1 VITSSIPLTSEL
13 AKVQLPKE
21 QTFMKINLNILSA
34 GLLLATAVSFSSC
47 DDFLTRDPQDTVTDV
62 PSFWNNE
69 ENLRTSFLDYY
80 TYFFPGYRSS
90 WERADNFA
98 ETNVADWTDDNAQ
111 EVATLFTKVAPTS
124 DAGNWNFKKVRNMN
138 LLLSRIQSSSLGEEA
153 KNHWSGVARLFRA
166 MEYAKLVQKFG
177 DVPYY
182 DAVLGSTDNEQLYR
196 ARDPRT
202 TVMDKVN
209 EDLAFACANIRVN
222 DGTKGLT
229 VNRAVAQGF
238 ASRIMLFEGTW
249 QKYHANN
256 TAKAAEYLKAAKDY
270 AAALMQTNAYSIAP
284 SYKSL
289 TTSEDLAG
297 NPEIIM
303 YRSYVENVVMHS
315 LMSFQNTEM
324 EMSSPSRS
332 FIDAF
337 LTKNGLPIHQA
348 GNTDYKGKE
357 YAKEIQNRDP
367 RLADNIDEES
377 GLRLN
382 GVAAVYAASGYY
394 ANRYVNKDLINKPG
408 GMSNTNTTDA
418 PVMKLNEVMLNYIE
432 AAAEL
437 ADLGQYTLTQAD
449 FDKTINAI
457 RDRQST
463 QMPHVT
469 LAGNA
474 LKVNGVEINDPD
486 RDATV
491 KPIIWEIRRERR
503 VELAYEGLR
512 FNDLRR
518 WGKLEYADMVK
529 NKKLN
534 MGAWINKADYP
545 ENAEALAKITLCD
558 ENGNIVTG
566 NEGYIMP
573 ITEVAKMRQMADKD
587 YLYPIPV
594 DQITMYETHGF
605 KLTQNPGW

>member
-1 VITSSIPLTSEL
+1 
-13 AKVQLPKE
+13 
-21 QTFMKINLNILSA
+21 MKINLNILSA

-90 WERADNFA
+90 WSRADNFA

-111 EVATLFTKVAPTS
+111 EVATLFTKVAPTT
-124 DAGNWNFKKVRNMN
+124 DADNWNFKKIRNMN
-138 LLLSRIQSSSLGEEA
+138 LLLSRIQSSTLGEEA

-182 DAVLGSTDNEQLYR
+182 DAVVGSTDNEQLYR

-209 EDLAFACANIRVN
+209 EDLAFACTNIRVN

-418 PVMKLNEVMLNYIE
+418 PVMKLNEVMMNYIE

-491 KPIIWEIRRERR
+491 TPIIWEIRRERR

>member
-1 VITSSIPLTSEL
+1 
-13 AKVQLPKE
+13 
-21 QTFMKINLNILSA
+21 MKINLNILSA

-80 TYFFPGYRSS
+80 TYFFPGYRST
-90 WERADNFA
+90 WQRADNFA

-111 EVATLFTKVAPTS
+111 EEATLFTKVAPTT
-124 DAGNWNFKKVRNMN
+124 DADNWNFKKIRNMN
-138 LLLSRIQSSSLGEEA
+138 LLLSRIQSSTLGEEA

-182 DAVLGSTDNEQLYR
+182 DAVVGSTDNEQLYR

-324 EMSSPSRS
+324 EKSSPSRS
-332 FIDAF
+332 FVDAF

-357 YAKEIQNRDP
+357 YAKEILNRDP

-463 QMPHVT
+463 KMPHVT

-491 KPIIWEIRRERR
+491 KPILWEIRRERR
-503 VELAYEGLR
+503 VELAYEGVR

-518 WGKLEYADMVK
+518 WGKLEYADMTK

-558 ENGNIVTG
+558 ENGKIVTG

-573 ITEVAKMRQMADKD
+573 ITEVAKMRVMADKD

>member
-1 VITSSIPLTSEL
+1 
-13 AKVQLPKE
+13 
-21 QTFMKINLNILSA
+21 MKINLNILSA

-80 TYFFPGYRSS
+80 TYFFPGYRSI

-124 DAGNWNFKKVRNMN
+124 DAGNWNFEKIRNMN
-138 LLLSRIQSSSLGEEA
+138 LLLSRIQSSTLGEEA

-182 DAVLGSTDNEQLYR
+182 DAVVGSTDNEQLYR

-357 YAKEIQNRDP
+357 YAKEILNRDP

-408 GMSNTNTTDA
+408 GMSSTNTTDA
-418 PVMKLNEVMLNYIE
+418 PVMKLNEVLMNYIE

-518 WGKLEYADMVK
+518 WGKLEYADMTK

-545 ENAEALAKITLCD
+545 ENADALAKITLCD
-558 ENGNIVTG
+558 ENGRIVTG

-573 ITEVAKMRQMADKD
+573 ITEVAKMRVMADKD

-594 DQITMYETHGF
+594 DQITMYENHGF

>member
-1 VITSSIPLTSEL
+1 
-13 AKVQLPKE
+13 
-21 QTFMKINLNILSA
+21 MKINLNILSA

-80 TYFFPGYRSS
+80 TYFFPGYRSG
-90 WERADNFA
+90 WNRADNFA

-111 EVATLFTKVAPTS
+111 EVATLFTKVAPTT
-124 DAGNWNFKKVRNMN
+124 DADNWNFEKIRNMN

-182 DAVLGSTDNEQLYR
+182 DAVVGSTDNEQLYR

-315 LMSFQNTEM
+315 LMSFQNTEH

-332 FIDAF
+332 FVDAF

-437 ADLGQYTLTQAD
+437 AELGQYTLTQAD

-518 WGKLEYADMVK
+518 WGKLEYADMTK

-558 ENGNIVTG
+558 ENGKIVTG

-573 ITEVAKMRQMADKD
+573 ITEVAKMRVMADKD

-594 DQITMYETHGF
+594 DQITMYENHGF

>member
-1 VITSSIPLTSEL
+1 
-13 AKVQLPKE
+13 
-21 QTFMKINLNILSA
+21 MKINLNILSA

-80 TYFFPGYRSS
+80 TYFFPGYRSG
-90 WERADNFA
+90 WNRADNFA

-111 EVATLFTKVAPTS
+111 EVATLFTKVAPTT
-124 DAGNWNFKKVRNMN
+124 DADNWNFEKIRNMN

-182 DAVLGSTDNEQLYR
+182 DAVVGSTDNEQLYR

-315 LMSFQNTEM
+315 LMSFQNTEH
-324 EMSSPSRS
+324 EKSSPSRS
-332 FIDAF
+332 FVDAF

-408 GMSNTNTTDA
+408 GMSSTNTTNA

-463 QMPHVT
+463 QMPHLT

-518 WGKLEYADMVK
+518 WGKLEYADMTK

-573 ITEVAKMRQMADKD
+573 ITEVAKMRVMADKD

-594 DQITMYETHGF
+594 DQITMYENHGF

>member
-1 VITSSIPLTSEL
+1 
-13 AKVQLPKE
+13 
-21 QTFMKINLNILSA
+21 MKINLNILSA

-90 WERADNFA
+90 WSRADNFA

-111 EVATLFTKVAPTS
+111 EEATLFTKVAPTA
-124 DAGNWNFKKVRNMN
+124 DADNWNFKKIRNMN

-182 DAVLGSTDNEQLYR
+182 DAVVGSTDNEQLYR

-209 EDLAFACANIRVN
+209 EDLAFACTNIRVN

-324 EMSSPSRS
+324 EKSSPSRS
-332 FIDAF
+332 FVDAF

-408 GMSNTNTTDA
+408 GMSSTNTTDA

-463 QMPHVT
+463 KMPHVT

-491 KPIIWEIRRERR
+491 KPILWEIRRERR

-558 ENGNIVTG
+558 ENGKIVTG

-573 ITEVAKMRQMADKD
+573 ITEVAKMRVMADKD

>member
-1 VITSSIPLTSEL
+1 
-13 AKVQLPKE
+13 
-21 QTFMKINLNILSA
+21 MKINLNILSA

-209 EDLAFACANIRVN
+209 EDLAFACTNIRVN

-367 RLADNIDEES
+367 RLADNIDVES

-545 ENAEALAKITLCD
+545 ENADALAKITLCD

>member
-1 VITSSIPLTSEL
+1 
-13 AKVQLPKE
+13 
-21 QTFMKINLNILSA
+21 MKINLNILSA

-80 TYFFPGYRSS
+80 TYFFPGYRST
-90 WERADNFA
+90 WQRADNFA

-111 EVATLFTKVAPTS
+111 EEATLFTKVAPTT
-124 DAGNWNFKKVRNMN
+124 DADNWNFKKIRNMN
-138 LLLSRIQSSSLGEEA
+138 LLLSRIQSSSLNDEA

-182 DAVLGSTDNEQLYR
+182 DAVVGSTDNEQLYR

-209 EDLAFACANIRVN
+209 EDLAFACTNIRVN

-249 QKYHANN
+249 QKYNANN

-270 AAALMQTNAYSIAP
+270 AAALMQTNAYSITP

-324 EMSSPSRS
+324 EKSSPSRS
-332 FIDAF
+332 FVDAF

-357 YAKEIQNRDP
+357 YAKEILNRDP

-463 QMPHVT
+463 KMPHVT

-491 KPIIWEIRRERR
+491 KPILWEIRRERR
-503 VELAYEGLR
+503 VELAYEGVR

-587 YLYPIPV
+587 YLYPVPV

>member
-1 VITSSIPLTSEL
+1 
-13 AKVQLPKE
+13 
-21 QTFMKINLNILSA
+21 MKINLNILSA

-80 TYFFPGYRSS
+80 TYFFPGYRSG
-90 WERADNFA
+90 WNRADNFA

-111 EVATLFTKVAPTS
+111 EVATLFTKVAPTT
-124 DAGNWNFKKVRNMN
+124 DADNWNFEKIRNMN

-182 DAVLGSTDNEQLYR
+182 DAVVGSTDNEQLYR

-315 LMSFQNTEM
+315 LMSFQNTEH
-324 EMSSPSRS
+324 EKSSPSRS
-332 FIDAF
+332 FVDAF

-408 GMSNTNTTDA
+408 GMSSTNTTDA

-437 ADLGQYTLTQAD
+437 AELGQYTLTQAD

-463 QMPHVT
+463 QMPHLT

-518 WGKLEYADMVK
+518 WGKLEYADMTK

-558 ENGNIVTG
+558 ENGKIVTG

-573 ITEVAKMRQMADKD
+573 ITEVAKMRVMADKD

-594 DQITMYETHGF
+594 DQITMYENHGF

>member
-1 VITSSIPLTSEL
+1 MVLTSEL

-80 TYFFPGYRSS
+80 TYFFPGYRSG
-90 WERADNFA
+90 WNRADNFA

-111 EVATLFTKVAPTS
+111 EVATLFTKVAPTT
-124 DAGNWNFKKVRNMN
+124 DADNWNFEKIRNMN

-182 DAVLGSTDNEQLYR
+182 DAVVGSTDNEQLYR

-315 LMSFQNTEM
+315 LMSFQNTEH

-332 FIDAF
+332 FVDAF

-408 GMSNTNTTDA
+408 GMSSTNTTDA

-437 ADLGQYTLTQAD
+437 AELGQYTLTQAD

-463 QMPHVT
+463 QMPHLT

-518 WGKLEYADMVK
+518 WGKLEYADMTK

-558 ENGNIVTG
+558 ENGKIVTG

-573 ITEVAKMRQMADKD
+573 ITEVAKMRVMADKD

-594 DQITMYETHGF
+594 DQITMYENHGF

>member
-1 VITSSIPLTSEL
+1 
-13 AKVQLPKE
+13 
-21 QTFMKINLNILSA
+21 MKINLNILSA

-80 TYFFPGYRSS
+80 TYFFPGYRSG
-90 WERADNFA
+90 WNRADNFA

-111 EVATLFTKVAPTS
+111 EVATLFTKVAPTT
-124 DAGNWNFKKVRNMN
+124 DADNWDFEKIRNMN

-182 DAVLGSTDNEQLYR
+182 DAVVGSTDNEQLYR

-315 LMSFQNTEM
+315 LMSFQNTEH

-332 FIDAF
+332 FVDAF

-463 QMPHVT
+463 QMPHLT

-518 WGKLEYADMVK
+518 WGKLEYADMTK

-558 ENGNIVTG
+558 ENGKIVTG

-573 ITEVAKMRQMADKD
+573 ITEVAKMRVMADKD

-594 DQITMYETHGF
+594 DQITMYENHGF

>member
-1 VITSSIPLTSEL
+1 
-13 AKVQLPKE
+13 
-21 QTFMKINLNILSA
+21 MKINLNILSA

-80 TYFFPGYRSS
+80 TYFFPGYRST
-90 WERADNFA
+90 WQRADNFA

-124 DAGNWNFKKVRNMN
+124 DADNWNFKKIRNMN
-138 LLLSRIQSSSLGEEA
+138 LLLSRIQSSTLGEEA

-182 DAVLGSTDNEQLYR
+182 DAVVGSTDNEQLYR

-418 PVMKLNEVMLNYIE
+418 PVMKLNEVMMNYIE

-491 KPIIWEIRRERR
+491 KPILWEIRRERR
-503 VELAYEGLR
+503 VELAYEGVR

>member
-1 VITSSIPLTSEL
+1 
-13 AKVQLPKE
+13 
-21 QTFMKINLNILSA
+21 MKINLNILSA

-80 TYFFPGYRSS
+80 TYFFPGYRSG
-90 WERADNFA
+90 WNRADNFA

-111 EVATLFTKVAPTS
+111 EVATLFTKVAPTT
-124 DAGNWNFKKVRNMN
+124 DADNWNFEKIRNMN

-182 DAVLGSTDNEQLYR
+182 DAVVGSTDNEQLYR

-270 AAALMQTNAYSIAP
+270 AAALMQTTAYSIAP

-303 YRSYVENVVMHS
+303 YRSYVENVIMHS

-324 EMSSPSRS
+324 EKSSPSRS

-408 GMSNTNTTDA
+408 GMSSTNTTDA

-463 QMPHVT
+463 QMPHLT

-518 WGKLEYADMVK
+518 WGKLEYADMTK

-558 ENGNIVTG
+558 ENGKIVTG

-573 ITEVAKMRQMADKD
+573 ITEVAKMRVMADKD

>member
-1 VITSSIPLTSEL
+1 
-13 AKVQLPKE
+13 
-21 QTFMKINLNILSA
+21 MKINLNILSA

-124 DAGNWNFKKVRNMN
+124 DAGNWNFKKIRNMN
-138 LLLSRIQSSSLGEEA
+138 LLLSRIQSSTLGEEA

-357 YAKEIQNRDP
+357 FAKEIQNRDP

-408 GMSNTNTTDA
+408 GMSSTNTTDA
-418 PVMKLNEVMLNYIE
+418 PVMKLNEVLMNYIE

-491 KPIIWEIRRERR
+491 TPIIWEIRRERR

-545 ENAEALAKITLCD
+545 ENADALAKITLCD

-573 ITEVAKMRQMADKD
+573 ITEVAKMRVMADKD

-594 DQITMYETHGF
+594 DQITMYENHGF

>member
-1 VITSSIPLTSEL
+1 
-13 AKVQLPKE
+13 
-21 QTFMKINLNILSA
+21 MKINLNILSA

-80 TYFFPGYRSS
+80 TYFFPGYRSG
-90 WERADNFA
+90 WNRADNFA

-111 EVATLFTKVAPTS
+111 EVATLFTKVAPTT
-124 DAGNWNFKKVRNMN
+124 DADNWDFEKIRNMN

-182 DAVLGSTDNEQLYR
+182 DAVVGSTDNEQLYR

-249 QKYHANN
+249 QRYHANN

-270 AAALMQTNAYSIAP
+270 AATLMQTNAYSIAP

-315 LMSFQNTEM
+315 LMSFQNTEH

-332 FIDAF
+332 FVDAF

-408 GMSNTNTTDA
+408 GMSSTNTTDA

-518 WGKLEYADMVK
+518 WGKLEYADMTK

-558 ENGNIVTG
+558 ENGKIVTG

-573 ITEVAKMRQMADKD
+573 ITEVAKMRVMADKD

-594 DQITMYETHGF
+594 DQITMYENHGF

>member
-1 VITSSIPLTSEL
+1 
-13 AKVQLPKE
+13 
-21 QTFMKINLNILSA
+21 MKINLNILSA

-90 WERADNFA
+90 WSRADNFA

-124 DAGNWNFKKVRNMN
+124 DAGNWNFKKIRNMN
-138 LLLSRIQSSSLGEEA
+138 LLLSRIQSSTLGEEA

-182 DAVLGSTDNEQLYR
+182 DAVVGSTDNEQLYR

-357 YAKEIQNRDP
+357 YAKEILNRDP

-491 KPIIWEIRRERR
+491 TPIIWEIRRERR
-503 VELAYEGLR
+503 VELAYEGVR

>member
-1 VITSSIPLTSEL
+1 
-13 AKVQLPKE
+13 
-21 QTFMKINLNILSA
+21 MKINLNILSA

-80 TYFFPGYRSS
+80 TYFFPGYRSG
-90 WERADNFA
+90 WNRADNFA

-111 EVATLFTKVAPTS
+111 EVATLFTKVAPTT
-124 DAGNWNFKKVRNMN
+124 DADNWNFEKIRNMN

-182 DAVLGSTDNEQLYR
+182 DAVVGSTDNEQLYR

-270 AAALMQTNAYSIAP
+270 AAELMQTNAYSIAP

-324 EMSSPSRS
+324 EKSSPSRS
-332 FIDAF
+332 FVDAF

-408 GMSNTNTTDA
+408 GMSSTNTTDA

-463 QMPHVT
+463 QMPHLT

-518 WGKLEYADMVK
+518 WGKLEYADMTK

-558 ENGNIVTG
+558 ENGKIVTG

-573 ITEVAKMRQMADKD
+573 ITEVAKMRVMADKD

>member
-1 VITSSIPLTSEL
+1 
-13 AKVQLPKE
+13 
-21 QTFMKINLNILSA
+21 MKINLNILSA

-80 TYFFPGYRSS
+80 TYFFPGYRSG
-90 WERADNFA
+90 WNRADNFA

-111 EVATLFTKVAPTS
+111 EVATLFTKVAPTT
-124 DAGNWNFKKVRNMN
+124 DADNWNFEKIRNMN

-182 DAVLGSTDNEQLYR
+182 DAVVGSTDNEQLYR

-249 QKYHANN
+249 QKYDANN

-324 EMSSPSRS
+324 EKSSPSRS
-332 FIDAF
+332 FVDAF

-408 GMSNTNTTDA
+408 GMSSTNTTDA

-463 QMPHVT
+463 QMPHLT

-518 WGKLEYADMVK
+518 WGKLEYADMTK

-558 ENGNIVTG
+558 ENGKIVTG

-573 ITEVAKMRQMADKD
+573 ITEVAKMRVMADKD

>member
-1 VITSSIPLTSEL
+1 
-13 AKVQLPKE
+13 
-21 QTFMKINLNILSA
+21 MKINLNILSA

-80 TYFFPGYRSS
+80 TYFFPGYRSG
-90 WERADNFA
+90 WNRADNFA

-111 EVATLFTKVAPTS
+111 EVATLFTKVAPTT
-124 DAGNWNFKKVRNMN
+124 DADNWDFEKIRNMN

-182 DAVLGSTDNEQLYR
+182 DAVVGSTDNEQLYR

-315 LMSFQNTEM
+315 LMSFQNTEH

-332 FIDAF
+332 FVDAF

-408 GMSNTNTTDA
+408 GMSSTNTTDA

-437 ADLGQYTLTQAD
+437 AELGQYTLTQAD

-518 WGKLEYADMVK
+518 WGKLEYADMTK

-573 ITEVAKMRQMADKD
+573 ITEVAKMRVMADKD

-594 DQITMYETHGF
+594 DQITMYENHGF

>member
-1 VITSSIPLTSEL
+1 
-13 AKVQLPKE
+13 
-21 QTFMKINLNILSA
+21 MKINLNILSA

-80 TYFFPGYRSS
+80 TYFFPGYRSG
-90 WERADNFA
+90 WNRADNFA

-111 EVATLFTKVAPTS
+111 EVATLFTKVAPTT
-124 DAGNWNFKKVRNMN
+124 DADNWDFEKIRNMN

-182 DAVLGSTDNEQLYR
+182 DAVVGSTDNEQLYR

-270 AAALMQTNAYSIAP
+270 AATLMQTNAYSIAP

-315 LMSFQNTEM
+315 LMSFQNTEH

-332 FIDAF
+332 FVDAF

-408 GMSNTNTTDA
+408 GMSSTNTTDA

-463 QMPHVT
+463 QMPHLT

-518 WGKLEYADMVK
+518 WGKLEYADMTK

-573 ITEVAKMRQMADKD
+573 ITEVAKMRVMADKD

-594 DQITMYETHGF
+594 DQITMYENHGF

>member
-1 VITSSIPLTSEL
+1 
-13 AKVQLPKE
+13 
-21 QTFMKINLNILSA
+21 MKINLNILSA

-80 TYFFPGYRSS
+80 TYFFPGYRSG
-90 WERADNFA
+90 WNRADNFA

-111 EVATLFTKVAPTS
+111 EVATLFTKVAPTT
-124 DAGNWNFKKVRNMN
+124 DADNWNFEKIRNMN

-182 DAVLGSTDNEQLYR
+182 DAVVGSTDNEQLYR

-315 LMSFQNTEM
+315 LMSFQNTEH
-324 EMSSPSRS
+324 EKSSPSRS

-408 GMSNTNTTDA
+408 GMSSTNTTDA

-463 QMPHVT
+463 QMPHLT

-518 WGKLEYADMVK
+518 WGKLEYADMTK

-573 ITEVAKMRQMADKD
+573 ITEVAKMRVMADKD

-594 DQITMYETHGF
+594 DQITMYENHGF

>member
-1 VITSSIPLTSEL
+1 
-13 AKVQLPKE
+13 
-21 QTFMKINLNILSA
+21 MKINLNILSA

-80 TYFFPGYRSS
+80 TYFFPGYRST

-124 DAGNWNFKKVRNMN
+124 DAGNWNFKKIRNMN
-138 LLLSRIQSSSLGEEA
+138 LLLSRIQSSTLGEEA

-182 DAVLGSTDNEQLYR
+182 DAVVGSTDSEQLYR

-209 EDLAFACANIRVN
+209 EDLAFACTNIRVN

-463 QMPHVT
+463 KMPHVT

-491 KPIIWEIRRERR
+491 KPILWEIRRERR
-503 VELAYEGLR
+503 VELAYEGVR

>member
-1 VITSSIPLTSEL
+1 
-13 AKVQLPKE
+13 
-21 QTFMKINLNILSA
+21 MKINLNILSA

-124 DAGNWNFKKVRNMN
+124 DAGNWNFEKIRNMN
-138 LLLSRIQSSSLGEEA
+138 LLLSRIQSSTLGEEA

-182 DAVLGSTDNEQLYR
+182 DAVVGSTDNEQLYR

-209 EDLAFACANIRVN
+209 EDLAFACTNIRVN

-256 TAKAAEYLKAAKDY
+256 TAKATEYLKAAKDY

-357 YAKEIQNRDP
+357 YAKEILNRDP

-408 GMSNTNTTDA
+408 GMSSTNTTDA

-534 MGAWINKADYP
+534 MGAWINKADYD
-545 ENAEALAKITLCD
+545 AAAMAKITLCD

-573 ITEVAKMRQMADKD
+573 ITEVAKMREMADKD

-605 KLTQNPGW
+605 TLTQNPGW

>member
-1 VITSSIPLTSEL
+1 
-13 AKVQLPKE
+13 
-21 QTFMKINLNILSA
+21 MKINLNILSA

-124 DAGNWNFKKVRNMN
+124 DAGNWNFKKIRNMN
-138 LLLSRIQSSSLGEEA
+138 LLLSRIQSSTLGEEA

-182 DAVLGSTDNEQLYR
+182 DAVVGSTDNEQLYR

-418 PVMKLNEVMLNYIE
+418 PVMKLNEVLMNYIE

-491 KPIIWEIRRERR
+491 KPILWEIRRERR

-558 ENGNIVTG
+558 ENGKIVTG

>member
-1 VITSSIPLTSEL
+1 
-13 AKVQLPKE
+13 
-21 QTFMKINLNILSA
+21 MKINLNILSA

-80 TYFFPGYRSS
+80 TYFFPGYRSG
-90 WERADNFA
+90 WNRADNFA

-111 EVATLFTKVAPTS
+111 EVATLFTKVAPTT
-124 DAGNWNFKKVRNMN
+124 DADNWNFEKIRNMN

-182 DAVLGSTDNEQLYR
+182 DAVVGSTDNEQLYR

-324 EMSSPSRS
+324 EKSSPSRS

-408 GMSNTNTTDA
+408 GMSSTNTTDA

-463 QMPHVT
+463 QMPHLT

-518 WGKLEYADMVK
+518 WGKLEYADMTK

-558 ENGNIVTG
+558 ENGKIVTG

-573 ITEVAKMRQMADKD
+573 ITEVAKMRVMADKD

>member
-1 VITSSIPLTSEL
+1 
-13 AKVQLPKE
+13 
-21 QTFMKINLNILSA
+21 MKINLNILSA

-47 DDFLTRDPQDTVTDV
+47 DDFLTRAPQDTVTDV

-80 TYFFPGYRSS
+80 TYFFPGYRST
-90 WERADNFA
+90 WQRADNFA

-111 EVATLFTKVAPTS
+111 EEATLFTKVAPTS
-124 DAGNWNFKKVRNMN
+124 DADNWNFKKIRNMN
-138 LLLSRIQSSSLGEEA
+138 LLLSRIQGSSLGEEA

-182 DAVLGSTDNEQLYR
+182 DAVVGSTDNEQLYR

-324 EMSSPSRS
+324 EKSSPSRS
-332 FIDAF
+332 FVDAF

-463 QMPHVT
+463 KMPHVT

-491 KPIIWEIRRERR
+491 KPILWEIRRERR
-503 VELAYEGLR
+503 VELAYEGVR

-573 ITEVAKMRQMADKD
+573 ITEVAKMRVMADKD

>member
-1 VITSSIPLTSEL
+1 
-13 AKVQLPKE
+13 
-21 QTFMKINLNILSA
+21 MKINLNILSA

-80 TYFFPGYRSS
+80 TYFFPGYRSG
-90 WERADNFA
+90 WNRADNFA

-111 EVATLFTKVAPTS
+111 EVATLFTKVAPTT
-124 DAGNWNFKKVRNMN
+124 DADNWDFEKIRNMN

-182 DAVLGSTDNEQLYR
+182 DAVVGSTDNEQLYR

-315 LMSFQNTEM
+315 LMSFQNTEH
-324 EMSSPSRS
+324 EKSSPSRS
-332 FIDAF
+332 FVDAF

-408 GMSNTNTTDA
+408 GMSSTNTTDA

-463 QMPHVT
+463 QMPHLT

-518 WGKLEYADMVK
+518 WGKLEYADMTK

-558 ENGNIVTG
+558 ENGKIVTG

-573 ITEVAKMRQMADKD
+573 ITEVAKMRVIADKD

-594 DQITMYETHGF
+594 DQITMYENHGF

>member
-1 VITSSIPLTSEL
+1 
-13 AKVQLPKE
+13 
-21 QTFMKINLNILSA
+21 MKINLNILSA

-111 EVATLFTKVAPTS
+111 EVATLFTKVAPTT

-138 LLLSRIQSSSLGEEA
+138 LLLSRIQSSTLGEEA

-182 DAVLGSTDNEQLYR
+182 DAVVGSTDNEQLYR

-491 KPIIWEIRRERR
+491 TPILWEIRRERR

-573 ITEVAKMRQMADKD
+573 ITEVAKMRVMADKD
-587 YLYPIPV
+587 YLYPVPV

>member
-1 VITSSIPLTSEL
+1 
-13 AKVQLPKE
+13 
-21 QTFMKINLNILSA
+21 MKINLNILSA

-80 TYFFPGYRSS
+80 TYFFPGYRSG
-90 WERADNFA
+90 WNRADNFA

-111 EVATLFTKVAPTS
+111 EVATLFTKVAPTT
-124 DAGNWNFKKVRNMN
+124 DADNWDFEKIRNMN

-182 DAVLGSTDNEQLYR
+182 DAVVGSTDNEQLYR

-315 LMSFQNTEM
+315 LMSFQNTEH

-332 FIDAF
+332 FVDAF

-408 GMSNTNTTDA
+408 GMSSTNTTDA

-437 ADLGQYTLTQAD
+437 ADFGQYTLTQAD

-463 QMPHVT
+463 QMPHLT

-518 WGKLEYADMVK
+518 WGKLEYADMTK

-558 ENGNIVTG
+558 ENGKIVTG

-573 ITEVAKMRQMADKD
+573 ITEVAKMRVMADKD

-594 DQITMYETHGF
+594 DQITMYENHGF

>member
-1 VITSSIPLTSEL
+1 
-13 AKVQLPKE
+13 
-21 QTFMKINLNILSA
+21 MKINLNILSA

-80 TYFFPGYRSS
+80 TYFFPGYRSG
-90 WERADNFA
+90 WNRADNFA

-182 DAVLGSTDNEQLYR
+182 DAVVGSTDNEQLYR

-249 QKYHANN
+249 QRYHANN

-315 LMSFQNTEM
+315 LMSFQNTEH

-332 FIDAF
+332 FVDAF

-408 GMSNTNTTDA
+408 GMSSTNTTDA

-437 ADLGQYTLTQAD
+437 AELGQYTLTQAD

-463 QMPHVT
+463 QMPHLT

-518 WGKLEYADMVK
+518 WGKLEYADMTK

-573 ITEVAKMRQMADKD
+573 ITEVAKMRVMADKD

-594 DQITMYETHGF
+594 DQITMYENHGF

>member
-1 VITSSIPLTSEL
+1 
-13 AKVQLPKE
+13 
-21 QTFMKINLNILSA
+21 MKINLNILSA

-80 TYFFPGYRSS
+80 TYFFPGYRSG
-90 WERADNFA
+90 WNRADNFA

-111 EVATLFTKVAPTS
+111 EVATLFTKVAPTT
-124 DAGNWNFKKVRNMN
+124 DADNWNFEKIRNMN

-182 DAVLGSTDNEQLYR
+182 DAVVGSTDNEQLYR

-315 LMSFQNTEM
+315 LMSFQNTEH
-324 EMSSPSRS
+324 EKSSPSRS
-332 FIDAF
+332 FVDAF

-408 GMSNTNTTDA
+408 GMSSTNTTDA

-437 ADLGQYTLTQAD
+437 AELGQYTLTQAD

-463 QMPHVT
+463 QMPHLT

-518 WGKLEYADMVK
+518 WGKLEYADMTK

-573 ITEVAKMRQMADKD
+573 ITEVAKMRVMADKD

>member
-1 VITSSIPLTSEL
+1 
-13 AKVQLPKE
+13 
-21 QTFMKINLNILSA
+21 MKINLNILSA

-80 TYFFPGYRSS
+80 TYFFPGYRSG
-90 WERADNFA
+90 WNRADNFA

-111 EVATLFTKVAPTS
+111 EVATLFTKVAPTT
-124 DAGNWNFKKVRNMN
+124 DADNWDFEKIRNMN

-182 DAVLGSTDNEQLYR
+182 DAVVGSTDNEQLYR

-303 YRSYVENVVMHS
+303 YRSYVENVIMHS

-324 EMSSPSRS
+324 EKSSPSRS

-408 GMSNTNTTDA
+408 GMSSTNTTDA

-437 ADLGQYTLTQAD
+437 AELGQYTLTQAD

-463 QMPHVT
+463 QMPHLT

-518 WGKLEYADMVK
+518 WGKLEYADMTK

-558 ENGNIVTG
+558 ENGKIVTG

-573 ITEVAKMRQMADKD
+573 ITEVAKMRVMADKD

-594 DQITMYETHGF
+594 DQITMYENHGF

>member
-1 VITSSIPLTSEL
+1 
-13 AKVQLPKE
+13 
-21 QTFMKINLNILSA
+21 MKINLNILSA

-124 DAGNWNFKKVRNMN
+124 DAGNWNFEKIRNMN
-138 LLLSRIQSSSLGEEA
+138 LLLSRIQSSTLGEEA

-182 DAVLGSTDNEQLYR
+182 DAVVGSTDNEQLYR

-418 PVMKLNEVMLNYIE
+418 PVMKLNEVLMNYIE

-491 KPIIWEIRRERR
+491 TPILWEIRRERR

>member
-1 VITSSIPLTSEL
+1 
-13 AKVQLPKE
+13 
-21 QTFMKINLNILSA
+21 MKINLNILSA

-80 TYFFPGYRSS
+80 TYFFPGYRSG
-90 WERADNFA
+90 WNRADNFA

-111 EVATLFTKVAPTS
+111 EVATLFTKVAPTT
-124 DAGNWNFKKVRNMN
+124 DADNWNFEKIRNMN

-182 DAVLGSTDNEQLYR
+182 DAVVGSTDNEQLYR

-315 LMSFQNTEM
+315 LMSFQNTEH
-324 EMSSPSRS
+324 EKSSPSRS
-332 FIDAF
+332 FVDAF

-408 GMSNTNTTDA
+408 GMSSTNTTDA

-463 QMPHVT
+463 QMPHLT

-518 WGKLEYADMVK
+518 WGKLEYADMTK

-558 ENGNIVTG
+558 ENGKIVTG

-573 ITEVAKMRQMADKD
+573 ITEVAKMRVMADKD

-594 DQITMYETHGF
+594 DQITMYENHGF

>member
-1 VITSSIPLTSEL
+1 
-13 AKVQLPKE
+13 
-21 QTFMKINLNILSA
+21 MKINLNILSA

-138 LLLSRIQSSSLGEEA
+138 LLLSRIQSSTLGEEA

-491 KPIIWEIRRERR
+491 TPILWEIRRERR

-545 ENAEALAKITLCD
+545 ENADALAKITLCD

-594 DQITMYETHGF
+594 DQITMYENHGF

>member
-1 VITSSIPLTSEL
+1 
-13 AKVQLPKE
+13 
-21 QTFMKINLNILSA
+21 MKINLNILSA

-138 LLLSRIQSSSLGEEA
+138 LLLSRIQSSTLGEEA

-182 DAVLGSTDNEQLYR
+182 DAVVGSTDNEQLYR

-209 EDLAFACANIRVN
+209 EDLAFACTNIRVN

-418 PVMKLNEVMLNYIE
+418 PVMKLNEVMMNYIE

>member
-1 VITSSIPLTSEL
+1 
-13 AKVQLPKE
+13 
-21 QTFMKINLNILSA
+21 MKINLNILSA

-138 LLLSRIQSSSLGEEA
+138 LLLSHIQSSSLGEEA

-182 DAVLGSTDNEQLYR
+182 DAVVGSTDNEQLYR

-357 YAKEIQNRDP
+357 YAKEILNRDP

-418 PVMKLNEVMLNYIE
+418 PVMKLNEVLMNYIE

-491 KPIIWEIRRERR
+491 TPIIWEIRRERR

-545 ENAEALAKITLCD
+545 ENADALAKITLCD

>member
-1 VITSSIPLTSEL
+1 
-13 AKVQLPKE
+13 
-21 QTFMKINLNILSA
+21 MKINLNILSA

-80 TYFFPGYRSS
+80 TYFFPGYRSG
-90 WERADNFA
+90 WNRADNFA

-111 EVATLFTKVAPTS
+111 EVATLFTKVAPTT
-124 DAGNWNFKKVRNMN
+124 DADNWNFKKIRNMN

-182 DAVLGSTDNEQLYR
+182 DAVVGSTDNEQLYR

-315 LMSFQNTEM
+315 LMSFQNTEH

-332 FIDAF
+332 FVDAF

-408 GMSNTNTTDA
+408 GMSSTNTTDA

-437 ADLGQYTLTQAD
+437 AELGQYTLTQAD

-463 QMPHVT
+463 QMPHLT

-518 WGKLEYADMVK
+518 WGKLEYADMTK

-573 ITEVAKMRQMADKD
+573 ITEVAKMRVMADKD

-594 DQITMYETHGF
+594 DQITMYENHGF

>member
-1 VITSSIPLTSEL
+1 
-13 AKVQLPKE
+13 
-21 QTFMKINLNILSA
+21 MKINLNILSA

-62 PSFWNNE
+62 PAFWNNE

-90 WERADNFA
+90 WNRADNFA

-111 EVATLFTKVAPTS
+111 EVATLFTKVAPTT
-124 DAGNWNFKKVRNMN
+124 DAGNWNFEKIRNMN
-138 LLLSRIQSSSLGEEA
+138 LLLSRIQSSTLGEEA

-182 DAVLGSTDNEQLYR
+182 DAVVGSTDNEQLYR

-209 EDLAFACANIRVN
+209 EDLAFACTNIRVN

-270 AAALMQTNAYSIAP
+270 AAALMQTNVYSIAP

-332 FIDAF
+332 FVDAF

-348 GNTDYKGKE
+348 GNTEYKGKE
-357 YAKEIQNRDP
+357 YAKEILNRDP

-408 GMSNTNTTDA
+408 GMSSTNTTDA

-463 QMPHVT
+463 KMPHVT

-491 KPIIWEIRRERR
+491 KPILWEIRRERR
-503 VELAYEGLR
+503 VELAYEGVR

-587 YLYPIPV
+587 YLYPVPV

-605 KLTQNPGW
+605 TLTQNPGW

>member
-1 VITSSIPLTSEL
+1 
-13 AKVQLPKE
+13 
-21 QTFMKINLNILSA
+21 MKINLNILSA

-80 TYFFPGYRSS
+80 TYFFPGYRSG
-90 WERADNFA
+90 WNRADNFA

-111 EVATLFTKVAPTS
+111 EVATLFTKVAPTT
-124 DAGNWNFKKVRNMN
+124 DADNWDFEKIRNMN

-182 DAVLGSTDNEQLYR
+182 DAVVGSTDNEQLYR

-315 LMSFQNTEM
+315 LMSFQNTEH

-408 GMSNTNTTDA
+408 GMSSTNTTDA

-437 ADLGQYTLTQAD
+437 AELGQYTLTQAD

-463 QMPHVT
+463 QMPHLT

-518 WGKLEYADMVK
+518 WGKLEYADMTK

-558 ENGNIVTG
+558 ENGKIVTG

-573 ITEVAKMRQMADKD
+573 ITEVAKMRVMADKD

-594 DQITMYETHGF
+594 DQITMYENHGF